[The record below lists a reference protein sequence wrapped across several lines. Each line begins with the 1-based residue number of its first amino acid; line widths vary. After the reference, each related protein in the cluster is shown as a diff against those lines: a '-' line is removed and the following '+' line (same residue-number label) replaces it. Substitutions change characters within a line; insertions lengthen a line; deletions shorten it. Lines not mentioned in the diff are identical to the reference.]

1 MSRLLARTV
10 RLLKFGAVAGA
21 LVGVG
26 RMIVRRRRLSD
37 SAESSWPT
45 IAETA
50 AQNGESIDDG
60 AGAPEPPTDGD
71 GADDGQSAGSGDDD
85 ADKT

>member
-1 MSRLLARTV
+1 MPRVLTRTV

-26 RMIVRRRRLSD
+26 RLVMQRRRRSQMD
-37 SAESSWPT
+37 ESSWPT

-50 AQNGESIDDG
+50 AQNGEAVDDQAGDAGADHADAPAEDGDG
-60 AGAPEPPTDGD
+60 AGAE
-71 GADDGQSAGSGDDD
+71 D
-85 ADKT
+85 ADKD

>member
-1 MSRLLARTV
+1 MSRLLTRAV

-26 RMIVRRRRLSD
+26 RLVMQRRRRSQMD
-37 SAESSWPT
+37 ESSWPT

-50 AQNGESIDDG
+50 ARNGEAVDDQ
-60 AGAPEPPTDGD
+60 AGDADADPADAPAEDGD
-71 GADDGQSAGSGDDD
+71 GSSAED
-85 ADKT
+85 ADKD

>member
-1 MSRLLARTV
+1 MPRVLTRTV

-26 RMIVRRRRLSD
+26 RMVMQRRRRSQVD
-37 SAESSWPT
+37 ESSWPT

-50 AQNGESIDDG
+50 AQNGEAVDDQAGDAG
-60 AGAPEPPTDGD
+60 AGPADEPAEDGD
-71 GADDGQSAGSGDDD
+71 GSSAEEAGKD
-85 ADKT
+85 